1 MHRGSLQ
8 KHTEGEA
15 LPARHI
21 CSEDAF
27 LLCRTLSSQ
36 TQSEKAASL
45 LKTRHEKQS
54 RGVYFTGRLAG
65 PMMKWEWGRY
75 L

>member
-27 LLCRTLSSQ
+27 LLRRTLPSQ
-36 TQSEKAASL
+36 TQDTVKKQPVFERPDMRSSQEGYTSQDSL
-45 LKTRHEKQS
+45 L
-54 RGVYFTGRLAG
+54 GL
-65 PMMKWEWGRY
+65 
-75 L
+75 